1 MPKIERLNKR
11 VKELASS
18 IILYRL
24 SDPRIKR
31 VTILRAK
38 FSPDLKYCT
47 VYISILGSKS
57 QIRTALRGLQHARG
71 YIQRQIAERL
81 SLRYAPIIKIEH
93 DEGLEQ
99 QQEMTS
105 LIDKVREED
114 KEYQPELDT
123 LESSTEEEV
132 SSENEIA
139 ENTES
144 SDLEEASPTETEK
157 ES

>member
-1 MPKIERLNKR
+1 MPKTDRLNKR
-11 VKELASS
+11 VKELASK

-38 FSPDLKYCT
+38 FSPDLRYCT
-47 VYISILGSKS
+47 VYVSILGTKS
-57 QIRTALRGLQHARG
+57 QVRTALRGLQHARG

-99 QQEMTS
+99 QQEMST
-105 LIDKVREED
+105 LIDDIREDD
-114 KEYQPELDT
+114 KEYTP
-123 LESSTEEEV
+123 
-132 SSENEIA
+132 
-139 ENTES
+139 
-144 SDLEEASPTETEK
+144 DLEEPQENDQVDQEVQNEDHKTTENNDSAKDENISQNQDK
-157 ES
+157 